1 MVACLGIAGVLI
13 DYVARAPFS
22 VDASFEQIYDDH
34 VWRVY
39 GFFAYRLESRLDAED
54 LTQQTFERA
63 LAAWRRFDPRRA
75 APGTWLIAI
84 ARNLL
89 IDHLR
94 RASSAQQRSLHAD
107 DSRGVVYIDPDLGLE
122 PDLAAAL
129 GALGEREREV
139 IALRFGADLSGRE
152 IADQLGISVANAQQ
166 ILSRSLRRL
175 RRLLEE
181 SQAAKGPIP
190 ATPSAAASSSSSP
203 QPE

>member
-1 MVACLGIAGVLI
+1 MAL
-13 DYVARAPFS
+13 R
-22 VDASFEQIYDDH
+22 FEEIYDEH

-63 LAAWRRFDPRRA
+63 LRAWERFDPERA

-89 IDHLR
+89 IDHFR
-94 RASSAQQRSLHAD
+94 RDRSALERPLGAND
-107 DSRGVVYIDPDLGLE
+107 PTGVVYIDPDLGLD

-129 GALGEREREV
+129 EGFEQREREV

-152 IADQLGISVANAQQ
+152 IADQLEISVANAQQ

-175 RRLLEE
+175 RNLLEE
-181 SQAAKGPIP
+181 PQPAAKGPAP
-190 ATPSAAASSSSSP
+190 ASPSAAMRSSRA
-203 QPE
+203 PEPE